1 MSGRVAIVVGAGG
14 GLGSA
19 CVHRLAADGY
29 LVAACDLDRGKLAA
43 ATESLATPCFL
54 QEMNVTEEQS
64 VTSAFGTIESSIGPA
79 ACLICCAGGTLVTQD
94 RQVSIAETP
103 LSDWIATEA
112 LNGRGS
118 FLCTREM
125 LRRRS
130 ARPIPGGRIVL
141 VSSAAAQRPA
151 IAAGAAYAAAKA
163 GVIALARVAAIEA
176 APLGMTVNVIAPG
189 GFDTA
194 AYHVA
199 TTPGQMDKQ
208 IAGIPVGRLGQPMEF
223 AALVSFLVSEQA
235 SYLTGATIDL
245 NGGSRMA

>member
-29 LVAACDLDRGKLAA
+29 RVAACDLDRIKLAA
-43 ATESLATPCFL
+43 ATEALATPCFL
-54 QEMNVTEEQS
+54 QEMDVTEEDS
-64 VTSAFGTIESSIGPA
+64 VSAAFDTIESSLGPA
-79 ACLICCAGGTLVTQD
+79 ACLICCAGGTLARQD
-94 RQVSIAETP
+94 RQGSIAETP

-125 LRRRS
+125 LRRRL
-130 ARPIPGGRIVL
+130 AYPMREGRIIL

-151 IAAGAAYAAAKA
+151 IAAGIAYAAAKA
-163 GVIALARVAAIEA
+163 GVIALARVAAVEA

-194 AYHVA
+194 AYHV
-199 TTPGQMDKQ
+199 TTRPSQMDKQ
-208 IAGIPVGRLGQPMEF
+208 IAGIPVGRLGQPVEF